1 MKQDSPKKSIP
12 PTVMKYSV
20 NRCNRPL
27 GEDMESKFFPTKAE
41 AIKWGRKCFF
51 ARVRDI
57 KTRELVFSKG

>member
-1 MKQDSPKKSIP
+1 
-12 PTVMKYSV
+12 MKYSV

-41 AIKWGRKCFF
+41 AIKWGRKCLF